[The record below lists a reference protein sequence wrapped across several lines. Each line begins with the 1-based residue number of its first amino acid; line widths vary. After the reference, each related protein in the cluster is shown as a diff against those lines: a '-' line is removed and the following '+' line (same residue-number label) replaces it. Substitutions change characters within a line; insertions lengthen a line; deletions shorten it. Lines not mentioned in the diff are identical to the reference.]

1 MRRKANTLFAGF
13 PWTGQITKRQ
23 NKPQPDYSTMAS
35 RPSHILHPLV
45 LQLSVALLPTPLWGI
60 QAWNIKSQT
69 IKYNNKEKANDE
81 MEFNIL
87 GLLQKL

>member
-13 PWTGQITKRQ
+13 HWTVQITKRL

-45 LQLSVALLPTPLWGI
+45 LQLSVALLPTYHPSLGHTGLEHKISNHQI
-60 QAWNIKSQT
+60 Q
-69 IKYNNKEKANDE
+69 
-81 MEFNIL
+81 
-87 GLLQKL
+87 